1 MNWNKSSFKTFLQ
14 IIFSL
19 HILWKTHFP
28 FDFPINQLQ
37 FVLVFVFLYQTKCQ
51 FAHFYFIS
59 FERLI
64 GKLNKAICRVSNFSQ
79 AHFEHV
85 DCMKLWKC
93 IKQSIHIYP
102 KYQSVGTFA
111 YERLNVKYERKKIT
125 KISHIHI
132 KPKNQLSKEFEWKTT
147 LWSIE
152 TLYLVFTIYYYYAQ
166 YANAHNNIIEMFHT
180 AFEQKIKKKNAWKCT
195 LHKHIIRFH
204 FL

>member
-1 MNWNKSSFKTFLQ
+1 MKQSSFKTFLQ

-19 HILWKTHFP
+19 HILWKTP
-28 FDFPINQLQ
+28 FSIWFSNNQLQ
-37 FVLVFVFLYQTKCQ
+37 LVSFRFSISNKCQ

-59 FERLI
+59 FERLTV
-64 GKLNKAICRVSNFSQ
+64 KSNKAICRVSIFSRT
-79 AHFEHV
+79 HVEYV

-93 IKQSIHIYP
+93 IKNPFTSIQNVSI
-102 KYQSVGTFA
+102 QSVGTFA

-152 TLYLVFTIYYYYAQ
+152 TLYLVFTVC
-166 YANAHNNIIEMFHT
+166 NAHNNIIEKCYT
-180 AFEQKIKKKNAWKCT
+180 AFKKKKKNAWKCT
-195 LHKHIIRFH
+195 LHIIRFH